1 MLAGGLE
8 SPETVARLQAT
19 CGEGGD
25 GLHWCRRALRALPG
39 CAGLCRGQRA
49 SGVPRGL
56 VGQDVSTERLFFLG
70 LRLLCSYSIIVTS
83 NKMND
88 NSFMLSNTSPYA
100 NFPFVSK
107 TMFL

>member
-1 MLAGGLE
+1 M
-8 SPETVARLQAT
+8 
-19 CGEGGD
+19 
-25 GLHWCRRALRALPG
+25 RALPG

-70 LRLLCSYSIIVTS
+70 LKLLCSYSIIVTS

-100 NFPFVSK
+100 NFPLVSK
-107 TMFL
+107 TIFL